1 MGGGGHLEADKGSLI
16 RIGGHQRSVCFFFFL
31 VAQCLTTSMA
41 LAALYQSRVPE
52 HTAGHRLIDLKG
64 ERNGSLK
71 TGKPLASFM
80 DEVPPSTECPG
91 LLSRFPRDSWG
102 PLRWGRLRSN

>member
-1 MGGGGHLEADKGSLI
+1 MGGGGHLEADKGSDQDW
-16 RIGGHQRSVCFFFFL
+16 RTPAVSFFFFL

-52 HTAGHRLIDLKG
+52 HTAGHRLIDLKE
-64 ERNGSLK
+64 ERDGSLEA
-71 TGKPLASFM
+71 GKPLASFM

>member
-1 MGGGGHLEADKGSLI
+1 MGGGGHLEEDKGSDQDW
-16 RIGGHQRSVCFFFFL
+16 RTPAVSFFFL

-52 HTAGHRLIDLKG
+52 HTAGHRLIDLKE
-64 ERNGSLK
+64 ERDGSLEA
-71 TGKPLASFM
+71 GKPLASFM
-80 DEVPPSTECPG
+80 DEVPPSTECSG